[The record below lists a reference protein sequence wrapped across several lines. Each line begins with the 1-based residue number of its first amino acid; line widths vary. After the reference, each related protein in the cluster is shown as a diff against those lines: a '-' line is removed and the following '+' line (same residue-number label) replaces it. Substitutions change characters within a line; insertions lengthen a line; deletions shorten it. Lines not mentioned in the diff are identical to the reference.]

1 MRRFLARSGA
11 VMAPHGK
18 TTMSPQLFQR
28 QLDDGAWG
36 ITIGSVQ
43 QLQAIRHA
51 RVPRVVLA
59 NQLVGASAIRYVL
72 AELARDPGFDLYVLA
87 DSISNVETLAQAARA
102 APIGRPL
109 QLLIEGGVPGGRTGA
124 RDLAG
129 ALAVAR
135 AIKQAEPYLALRGV
149 EGYEGILRGADDAET
164 EDMVRRFLEF
174 LAEIALAAAREGLF
188 APGPAL
194 LSAGGST
201 FYDLVVERFR
211 AADLAQEFMAL
222 TRSGCYLTHD
232 SGSYV
237 ERFAALR
244 QRQPALDELGPGL
257 EPALEVWAYVQSRPE
272 PQKAIL
278 TMGRRDVGFDSRLPV
293 ALTRLR
299 PAPSA
304 SAKDLKPIGTGHEVT
319 GLNDQHCH
327 LKLPTESPLQVGD
340 MVAFGIS
347 HPCTTFD
354 KWQVIPVVDE
364 RYDIVGAIRT
374 LF

>member
-1 MRRFLARSGA
+1 
-11 VMAPHGK
+11 
-18 TTMSPQLFQR
+18 
-28 QLDDGAWG
+28 
-36 ITIGSVQ
+36 
-43 QLQAIRHA
+43 
-51 RVPRVVLA
+51 
-59 NQLVGASAIRYVL
+59 
-72 AELARDPGFDLYVLA
+72 YVLA

-109 QLLIEGGVPGGRTGA
+109 QLLVEGGVPGGRTGD

-164 EDMVRRFLEF
+164 EDMVRCFLEF

-211 AADLAQEFMAL
+211 AADLAQEFLAL

-237 ERFAALR
+237 ERF
-244 QRQPALDELGPGL
+244 
-257 EPALEVWAYVQSRPE
+257 
-272 PQKAIL
+272 
-278 TMGRRDVGFDSRLPV
+278 
-293 ALTRLR
+293 
-299 PAPSA
+299 
-304 SAKDLKPIGTGHEVT
+304 
-319 GLNDQHCH
+319 
-327 LKLPTESPLQVGD
+327 
-340 MVAFGIS
+340 
-347 HPCTTFD
+347 
-354 KWQVIPVVDE
+354 
-364 RYDIVGAIRT
+364 
-374 LF
+374 